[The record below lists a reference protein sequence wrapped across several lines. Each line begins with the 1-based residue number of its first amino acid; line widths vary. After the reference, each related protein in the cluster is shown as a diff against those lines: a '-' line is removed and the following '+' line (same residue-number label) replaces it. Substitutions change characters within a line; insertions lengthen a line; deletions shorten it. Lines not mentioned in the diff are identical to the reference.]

1 MGEGIIMV
9 KVSVVIPMYN
19 SEKTIVTT
27 LDSVLSQTY
36 LDKNIEIIIVND
48 GSTDKSK
55 QIVEEYIEKSKGISI
70 KLINKENSG
79 VSSARNIGI
88 KKAKGEWI
96 ALLDSDD
103 EWLPQKLEMQME
115 EIKNNEDIK
124 FIGCNR
130 NSENYPFFKKSK
142 QKIFKL
148 NCREILLK
156 WYPQT
161 STVLISS
168 VLLKG
173 LLFDEKRTHGEDGD
187 LWLRV
192 LVKNYLYVLNQSL
205 VCTGGGKRSFG
216 VSGLSAN
223 LVKMFSGELLNLK
236 DALKR
241 SQINYIEYIFFYL
254 YFYFKYWR
262 RIFITRF
269 KDK

>member
-1 MGEGIIMV
+1 MI
-9 KVSVVIPMYN
+9 KVTVIIPMYN
-19 SEKTIVTT
+19 SEKTIIST
-27 LDSVLSQTY
+27 LDSVLNQTY
-36 LDKNIEIIIVND
+36 LNKNIELIIVND

-55 QIVEEYIEKSKGISI
+55 KIVEDYMKEEKSKEISI
-70 KLINKENSG
+70 KLINKVNSG

-88 KKAKGEWI
+88 KEAQGKWI

-103 EWLPQKLEMQME
+103 EWLPTKLEMQIE
-115 EIKNNEDIK
+115 EIKKNSDIK

-130 NSENYPFFKKSK
+130 NGENYPFFNKSE

-148 NCREILLK
+148 NCRQILLK

-168 VLLKG
+168 DLLKN

-241 SQINYIEYIFFYL
+241 KQVNYLEYIFFYL
-254 YFYFKYWR
+254 YFHFKYWR
-262 RIFITRF
+262 RIFITKF